1 MGEGVQGRKT
11 RKGLERKTSSSSS
24 GSGWKWDE
32 SRWDA
37 GGHVVVG
44 SLGGVDG
51 ADVGCTDTRMR
62 LRILQVV
69 VVVAQMVAVAYLKG
83 NYRGQECRWEKSDE
97 FKR

>member
-1 MGEGVQGRKT
+1 MGEGVQGQKT

-37 GGHVVVG
+37 GRDVVIG

-69 VVVAQMVAVAYLKG
+69 AVVVAVAYLKG